1 MSNSIK
7 CLRLEN
13 GDVVIG
19 KVKESFFKYTVEEAH
34 ACIVTVEGEQM
45 EVGLA
50 PWVPYAKDFTFDI
63 SKVRVVT
70 CFEPRPNLATNYK
83 VLTGNK

>member
-1 MSNSIK
+1 MSNPIK

-19 KVKESFFKYTVEEAH
+19 KVTEKLFKYVVEEAH
-34 ACIVTVEGEQM
+34 ACIVEIQGGQM

-50 PWVPYAKDFTFDI
+50 PWIPYAKDYTFKI
-63 SKVRVVT
+63 SKVRVVS
-70 CFEPRPNLATNYK
+70 CFEPRPNLAQNYK

>member
-1 MSNSIK
+1 MSEIIK

-19 KVKESFFKYTVEEAH
+19 LVSENVTSYTVKEAH
-34 ACIVTVEGEQM
+34 ACIVELKGTNM

-50 PWVPYAKDFTFDI
+50 PWIPYAKDHTFKI

-70 CFEPRPNLATNYK
+70 SFEPRPNLAQNFK

>member
-1 MSNSIK
+1 MSEIIK

-19 KVKESFFKYTVEEAH
+19 LVTENALSYTVKEAH
-34 ACIVTVEGEQM
+34 ACITAIQGDTM

-50 PWVPYAKDFTFDI
+50 PWIPFAKDYTFTI
-63 SKVRVVT
+63 KKVRVVT
-70 CFEPRPNLATNYK
+70 SFEPRPNLAQNFK

>member
-1 MSNSIK
+1 MSEIIK

-19 KVKESFFKYTVEEAH
+19 LVTENALSYTVKEAH
-34 ACIVTVEGEQM
+34 ACITAIQGDTM

-50 PWVPYAKDFTFDI
+50 PWIPFAKDYTFI
-63 SKVRVVT
+63 IKKVRVVT
-70 CFEPRPNLATNYK
+70 SFEPRPNLAQNFK